1 MAVIFPDI
9 EKTLVAYFNSAL
21 ETVDSE
27 LSTGVRVGTKKAQ
40 ADETQ
45 PTKEIVLTVAYNSEQ
60 NYVTKDASVMIE
72 VFASDYETANDLAL
86 LVEAL
91 VRDSVGTQI
100 KFAEVR
106 LGPVRLG
113 EEGPYEKRYLDVYL
127 VVKGTT
133 L

>member
-9 EKTLVAYFNSAL
+9 EKTLVSYFNTAFAAQD
-21 ETVDSE
+21 TE
-27 LSTGVRVGTKKAQ
+27 LATGVRVATKKAQ
-40 ADETQ
+40 PDEAQ
-45 PTKEIVLTVAYNSEQ
+45 PDKELVINVSYAAET
-60 NYVTKDASVMIE
+60 NYVTKDASVMLEIY
-72 VFASDYETANDLAL
+72 ASDYATANELGL

-91 VRDSVGTQI
+91 VRDSVGTEI

-113 EEGPYEKRYLDVYL
+113 EEGPLEKRYLDARL
-127 VVKGTT
+127 VVKGTN